1 MANTLTSEKLETLRE
16 GDRITYYGVR
26 WQVMDYSTY
35 IDPKGY
41 ETEEWLLRSTT
52 GKEYYL
58 LKEIDPASTGQRW
71 YIAEELPAPTII
83 DPATHTDVLT
93 AIVGAMQSKQTPY
106 PQLQLFNRL
115 YQFESTTEGTY
126 ESEDS
131 TQQRITWDYWDEAHL
146 WNLAL
151 EAWSGG
157 KLAVYSTREV
167 QPENFSEHRK
177 EVEGVSTSFQQNTAA
192 YSFLAYSSLQ
202 SKGSG
207 GLSRSTQL
215 FLAWGLVIVGFFLM
229 MMGI

>member
-1 MANTLTSEKLETLRE
+1 MAQTLTSEQLETLRE

-35 IDPKGY
+35 TDPHGY
-41 ETEEWLLRSTT
+41 ETEEWLLHSTT
-52 GKEYYL
+52 GKAYYL

-71 YIAEELPAPTII
+71 YIAEKLPAPKLI
-83 DPATHTDVLT
+83 DPTTQTDVLT
-93 AIVGAMQSKQTPY
+93 SIVGAMQTKQNPY

-126 ESEDS
+126 ESESS

-157 KLAVYSTREV
+157 KLVVYSTREV

-177 EVEGVSTSFQQNTAA
+177 DGEGIPRFSRKVTEIPAYVQPLSQQWGETSRQIQ
-192 YSFLAYSSLQ
+192 YL
-202 SKGSG
+202 
-207 GLSRSTQL
+207 
-215 FLAWGLVIVGFFLM
+215 LAWGLLIVGFFLM

>member
-1 MANTLTSEKLETLRE
+1 MAETLSSRQLETLQE

-26 WQVMDYSTY
+26 WQVIERSTY
-35 IDPKGY
+35 TDPKGY
-41 ETEEWLLRSTT
+41 ETEEWLLHSTT

-58 LKEIDPASTGQRW
+58 LKEIDPNSMGERW
-71 YIAEELPAPTII
+71 YIAEELPTPTLI
-83 DPATHTDVLT
+83 DPATQTDVLT
-93 AIVGAMQSKQTPY
+93 SIVGAIQSRQTPY

-115 YQFESTTEGTY
+115 YQFESATEGTY

-131 TQQRITWDYWDEAHL
+131 TQQRITWDYWDAAHL

-167 QPENFSEHRK
+167 QPENFSEHRQ
-177 EVEGVSTSFQQNTAA
+177 EGEGIPKSFQRGTAA
-192 YSFLAYSSLQ
+192 SSLMQ
-202 SKGSG
+202 PLGSG
-207 GLSRSTQL
+207 EQSRQIQFL
-215 FLAWGLVIVGFFLM
+215 LAWGLIIVGFFLM